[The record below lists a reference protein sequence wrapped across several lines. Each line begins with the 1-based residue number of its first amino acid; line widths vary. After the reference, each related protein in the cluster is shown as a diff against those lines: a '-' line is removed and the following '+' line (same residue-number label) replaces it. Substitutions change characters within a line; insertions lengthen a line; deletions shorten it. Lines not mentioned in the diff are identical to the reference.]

1 MLGNGGPITVTITG
15 AAGQIAYS
23 LLPMLARGQV
33 FGPDQKLNLNLLEI
47 TPALGTLNGVVMEVE
62 DLGTST
68 VNKILPTDDPKA
80 AFHNADVIL
89 LIGAFPR
96 RKGMARRDLLSKNVP
111 IFTSH
116 AKIIAEKASPDVLVL
131 VVGNPANTNA
141 MILSRAA
148 PSIPVRNIT
157 ALSRLDHN
165 RSVSLLARKCNV
177 STSKISDVV
186 VWGNHSNTQYPD
198 FTRASADGQSV
209 LALLGGHEALAT
221 IEIPTIQKRGSTVIE
236 TRGASSAM
244 SAAFAIV
251 DHLRSW
257 VLGDT
262 AITSMSVASDG
273 SYGIKEGIWFS
284 FPVRCPG
291 NGTYEIVTG
300 LELDDFSKRYINASK
315 EELLSEKEEAITVC
329 D

>member
-1 MLGNGGPITVTITG
+1 MFSKEKPITVTVTG

-33 FGPDQKLNLNLLEI
+33 FGPEQKLNLHLLEI
-47 TPALGTLNGVVMEVE
+47 PPALSVLKGVVMEIE
-62 DLGTST
+62 DFGIST
-68 VNKILPTDDPKA
+68 VNEILATDDPRA
-80 AFHNADVIL
+80 AFRGADVAL

-96 RKGMARRDLLSKNVP
+96 RKGMARRDLLSKNAP

-116 AKIIAEKASPDVLVL
+116 AKIIAEEASPDVLIL

-141 MILSRAA
+141 MVLSRAA

-165 RSVSLLARKCNV
+165 RSISLLARKCNV
-177 STSKISDVV
+177 STSQISDVV
-186 VWGNHSNTQYPD
+186 IWGNHSNTLYPD
-198 FTRASADGQSV
+198 FTRALVDGKSA
-209 LALLGGHEALAT
+209 LTLLGGHEALAT
-221 IEIPTIQKRGSTVIE
+221 TEISAIQKRGSSVIE

-244 SAAFAIV
+244 SAAVAIV

-262 AITSMSVASDG
+262 AVISMTVASDG

-291 NGTYEIVTG
+291 NGSYEIVTG
-300 LELDDFSKRYINASK
+300 LELDDFSKRYINASE
-315 EELLSEKEEAITVC
+315 EELLSEKEEALTVS